1 MSLSQ
6 EPVESLDFHFSLY
19 SKSQRIDPEEVEV
32 EEQTV
37 TDSTTT
43 SVASLSWPME
53 GMMMMMM
60 MINVFDDGKTQMTGS
75 EIQMEKQIHWRT

>member
-6 EPVESLDFHFSLY
+6 EPVESLDFHFSLS

-32 EEQTV
+32 EEPTV

-53 GMMMMMM
+53 GMMMMK
-60 MINVFDDGKTQMTGS
+60 INVFDDGKTQMTGS

>member
-6 EPVESLDFHFSLY
+6 EPVESLDFHFSLS

-32 EEQTV
+32 EEPTV

-53 GMMMMMM
+53 GMMMMM
-60 MINVFDDGKTQMTGS
+60 INVLAKH
-75 EIQMEKQIHWRT
+75 K